1 MNPILRKQSASIDF
15 EQFIQPHYTT
25 LKFYCFSITQSKWD
39 AEDLLQTT
47 LMKLYSTFQKKGSLT
62 SASVLSKSY
71 LYRIAK
77 NSWIDQI
84 RKEKNISYLEWDEGL
99 ADLKEKE
106 EYELMAGIDL
116 LAQTLTEK
124 QAICYLLTYY
134 FQYTA
139 PEISKLV
146 GLTEGAIKALLHRAK
161 EKLKQTY
168 EGLEKRQEIATRR
181 EESNEEDIERVSLY
195 LRAVQEQNP
204 DLLLVMI
211 QRLQNTRNTT
221 AEFVPTT
228 LFTRRKL
235 DSSYPT
241 SVRLNKRMMQAV
253 A

>member
-1 MNPILRKQSASIDF
+1 MNPILRKQSVSIDF
-15 EQFIQPHYTT
+15 EQYIQPHYTT

-62 SASVLSKSY
+62 SASALSKSY

-124 QAICYLLTYY
+124 QTICYLLTYY

-139 PEISKLV
+139 PDISNLA

-161 EKLKQTY
+161 EKLKQTC
-168 EGLEKRQEIATRR
+168 EVLEKGQEVTRR
-181 EESNEEDIERVSLY
+181 EENNEKDIERVSLY
-195 LRAVQEQNP
+195 LRAIQEQNP

-211 QRLQNTRNTT
+211 QRLQNTRDTT

-235 DSSYPT
+235 DSSYPK
-241 SVRLNKRMMQAV
+241 SVRLTKGMMQAV